1 MKRTLL
7 SILLILTALA
17 CAECSSLSNES
28 GFFSDFSLQKLVERN
43 KSRAGL
49 VCDSGGGGADSTF
62 SVSGGKGFRSHKG
75 DEFTCYMKSDAVNHV
90 DASTLSAGL
99 RQDVEKAIVDS
110 GAIIVETGN
119 PTANSFYVRY
129 TFAQA
134 EGRVEISAR
143 RTLDCYSFSADL
155 EEHSKGQV
163 LTPKALPGSS
173 QG

>member
-1 MKRTLL
+1 MKRTLP
-7 SILLILTALA
+7 SIVLILAVLA
-17 CAECSSLSNES
+17 CTECSLSNES
-28 GFFSDFSLQKLVERN
+28 SFFSGFSLQKLVERN

-49 VCDSGGGGADSTF
+49 VCDSGGGSGDSIF

-119 PTANSFYVRY
+119 PTASSFYVRY
-129 TFAQA
+129 TFAHA

-143 RTLDCYSFSADL
+143 RVRDNYYSFNADL
-155 EEHSKGQV
+155 DEGSTGRSK
-163 LTPKALPGSS
+163 
-173 QG
+173 